1 LFNSVGNLGVGLTL
15 AFIYSWTVTLSI
27 IAFMPLMIALGVL
40 QTIAMTG
47 FQGKDKK
54 ILEEAGKITN
64 EAISNIRTVVNLNKE
79 KHFYELYATK
89 IQIPYKSSI
98 RAANIYAI
106 LFGFINSMLF
116 YSFVVAYI
124 LGAYLIE
131 KNLFGLTFE
140 KLIFVFDCVIFG
152 AQAVG
157 QASSFTPDYAKAK
170 ISAAKL
176 MEIFERK
183 PAINNFTSECDKTI
197 DEKKLDGVITF
208 KDIEFHYPTRPDA
221 QILKKLSLKV
231 EQGQKIALVGSS
243 GCGKSTLTQLLER
256 FYDPLGGEITLSGHK
271 INELDLFWLR
281 QQIGIVSQE
290 PILFDMSIADNIAY
304 GDNSRNV
311 PIDEIIEAA
320 KKANIH
326 SFIVNLPQ
334 GYSTNVGS
342 KGTQLSGGQKQRI
355 AIARA
360 LIRNPK
366 ILLLDEATSALD
378 VESEKVVQ
386 EALEKA
392 QEGRTCIVIAHRLST
407 IRNSDVIYVIKE
419 GQVSEKGTHEELMNL
434 KGFYYKLNSQST

>member
-1 LFNSVGNLGVGLTL
+1 
-15 AFIYSWTVTLSI
+15 
-27 IAFMPLMIALGVL
+27 
-40 QTIAMTG
+40 
-47 FQGKDKK
+47 
-54 ILEEAGKITN
+54 
-64 EAISNIRTVVNLNKE
+64 
-79 KHFYELYATK
+79 
-89 IQIPYKSSI
+89 
-98 RAANIYAI
+98 
-106 LFGFINSMLF
+106 
-116 YSFVVAYI
+116 
-124 LGAYLIE
+124 LIE
-131 KNLFGLTFE
+131 KSLFGMTFE
-140 KLIFVFDCVIFG
+140 NVMLVFNCIIFG
-152 AQAVG
+152 AQSVG
-157 QASSFTPDYAKAK
+157 QASSFMPDYVKAK
-170 ISAAKL
+170 VSAAKL
-176 MEIFERK
+176 MELFERK
-183 PAINNFTSECDKTI
+183 PVINNFTSECDKKI
-197 DEKKLDGVITF
+197 DEKNFDGVVSF
-208 KDIEFHYPTRPDA
+208 KNIEFHYPSRPDA